1 MPEYWF
7 ASSTEEFSPG
17 DMVEHAK
24 AAEAA
29 GFDGLGVSDHF
40 GPWFPDGMAT
50 QAWVTLG
57 AIGAATS
64 KPIGTGVTPVIHHYH
79 PGVSPRRS

>member
-7 ASSTEEFSPG
+7 ASSTEEFPPG
-17 DMVEHAK
+17 EMVEHAK
-24 AAEAA
+24 AAEEA

-50 QAWVTLG
+50 QAWG
-57 AIGAATS
+57 PWERS
-64 KPIGTGVTPVIHHYH
+64 EERPP
-79 PGVSPRRS
+79 SPSAPASPP